1 MRFSSILSR
10 FIALPLIPV
19 IVIASVVLFSVAFAI
34 LLIPMAIMG
43 FKFWR
48 MIRLAQKQQNVDVIE
63 AQYTVIEKRDDL
75 CKWCSKTAYTW
86 LQNPIALSKNNSNIA
101 LQ

>member
-1 MRFSSILSR
+1 MRRSSNLPR
-10 FIALPLIPV
+10 FIAIPFLLV
-19 IVIASVVLFSVAFAI
+19 IVVSSVVFFSVAFAI

-63 AQYTVIEKRDDL
+63 AQYTVIEKRDDDL
-75 CKWCSKTAYTW
+75 
-86 LQNPIALSKNNSNIA
+86 
-101 LQ
+101 

>member
-1 MRFSSILSR
+1 MRRSSNLPR
-10 FIALPLIPV
+10 FIAIPLILV
-19 IVIASVVLFSVAFAI
+19 IVVASVVMFSVAFAI
-34 LLIPMAIMG
+34 LLIPMAIIG

-75 CKWCSKTAYTW
+75 
-86 LQNPIALSKNNSNIA
+86 
-101 LQ
+101 

>member
-1 MRFSSILSR
+1 MRFSSNLPK
-10 FIALPLIPV
+10 FIAIPILLV
-19 IVIASVVLFSVAFAI
+19 IVVTSVVLFSVAFAI

-63 AQYTVIEKRDDL
+63 AQYTVIEKRDDDL
-75 CKWCSKTAYTW
+75 
-86 LQNPIALSKNNSNIA
+86 
-101 LQ
+101 

>member
-1 MRFSSILSR
+1 MRFSSNLR
-10 FIALPLIPV
+10 KFIAIPILLV
-19 IVIASVVLFSVAFAI
+19 IVVTSVVLFSVAFAI

-43 FKFWR
+43 FKFWK

-75 CKWCSKTAYTW
+75 
-86 LQNPIALSKNNSNIA
+86 
-101 LQ
+101 

>member
-1 MRFSSILSR
+1 MRRSSNLPK
-10 FIALPLIPV
+10 FIAIPLILV
-19 IVIASVVLFSVAFAI
+19 IVVASVVLFSVAFAI

-63 AQYTVIEKRDDL
+63 AQYTVIEKRDDDL
-75 CKWCSKTAYTW
+75 
-86 LQNPIALSKNNSNIA
+86 
-101 LQ
+101 

>member
-1 MRFSSILSR
+1 MRFSSNLPK
-10 FIALPLIPV
+10 FIAIPILLM
-19 IVIASVVLFSVAFAI
+19 IVVTSVVLFSVAFAI
-34 LLIPMAIMG
+34 LLIPMAIVG

-75 CKWCSKTAYTW
+75 
-86 LQNPIALSKNNSNIA
+86 
-101 LQ
+101 

>member
-1 MRFSSILSR
+1 MRFSSNLPK
-10 FIALPLIPV
+10 FIAIPFLLV
-19 IVIASVVLFSVAFAI
+19 IVVTSVILFSVAFAI

-63 AQYTVIEKRDDL
+63 AQYTVIEKRDDDL
-75 CKWCSKTAYTW
+75 
-86 LQNPIALSKNNSNIA
+86 
-101 LQ
+101 

>member
-1 MRFSSILSR
+1 MRISSNLPK
-10 FIALPLIPV
+10 FIAIPFLLV
-19 IVIASVVLFSVAFAI
+19 IVVTSVVLFSVAFAI

-75 CKWCSKTAYTW
+75 
-86 LQNPIALSKNNSNIA
+86 
-101 LQ
+101 